1 MRYFLRLS
9 VLFGILISMF
19 QNCTHGE
26 GDRPQDYVVK
36 TPSQPT
42 LIVDDGGTDSSA
54 SNGTRVVTGQAS
66 VASGS
71 TGSIDSISCFSDYFS
86 VFSWENSG
94 ANLMSEKPVLG
105 IKLGTVP
112 LGTRG
117 FLNSPIYSGWSAEGI
132 IQTNSDGST
141 VNSIRFLK
149 GNPSSSNALLCYL
162 MRASDEA
169 TLNAGLANTVFK
181 DIGADPNLNTFVGFL
196 RYQEQFI
203 GCRVALGHGETIFSG
218 DSDIL
223 LNSKTDQAFLIK
235 RGCYQTYK
243 VTN

>member
-1 MRYFLRLS
+1 
-9 VLFGILISMF
+9 MF
-19 QNCTHGE
+19 QNCTQDE

-42 LIVDDGGTDSSA
+42 LIVDAGVTDSSA
-54 SNGTRVVTGQAS
+54 SNGTTVVTGQAS
-66 VASGS
+66 VAPGS
-71 TGSIDSISCFSDYFS
+71 TGSIDEQSCFSDYYS
-86 VFSWENSG
+86 VFALENSS
-94 ANLMSEKPVLG
+94 ANLMNEKPVLG
-105 IKLGTVP
+105 IKLGTVS
-112 LGTRG
+112 LGTHG
-117 FLNSPIYSGWSAEGI
+117 FLNSPIYSGWSVEGI

-149 GNPSSSNALLCYL
+149 GNPSSSNVLLCYL

-169 TLNAGLANTVFK
+169 TLNAGLANSVFK

-203 GCRVALGHGETIFSG
+203 GCRVALGYGETIFSG
-218 DSDIL
+218 DGDL
-223 LNSKTDQAFLIK
+223 LLHSKMGQGFLIK
-235 RGCYQTYK
+235 RGCYESYK